1 MPNESG
7 ERKYWSGW
15 IECAPREEIRA
26 LQERKLRGQT
36 NYIFTFSPFWQDQF
50 RKAKITPDDIRT
62 IDDLAKIPYMHK
74 GVHTAHLEEEDSL
87 FGGFLCRP
95 MEEVLR
101 RRGQFLSTSGTTAK
115 PRRFLLDMEE
125 WEIYAEASARFIWT
139 GGVRPGD
146 VAFLP
151 FPITLWTAG
160 WVYQLGFEKVGVTCI
175 NAGQPFDTKQRF
187 GLIQDFKPTV
197 SVTTPSYILHMAA
210 TAREMGINL
219 KELGFKY
226 IYIGGE
232 PCPEASRKRIE
243 ALFESPGITRN
254 FMGISEVAPPCVC
267 GIECEEQGGF
277 HTTSEDTM
285 IYQFLKPDSS
295 EPAKPG
301 EVAELVLTSLVQ
313 KTVVTG
319 FNFRTRDLCT
329 YDDSPCKCGRTSP
342 RFKIIGR
349 HDDMV
354 TISGVNIFAS
364 TIEDIVRNFP
374 EMGDEFQL
382 VIEKKGELNKVTVKA
397 EPHPEVDQEIYPQL
411 KAKLEEAI
419 RNSITIKLPVEF
431 VPFGTLP
438 RFELKAKRWLDLR
451 PKDEQ

>member
-1 MPNESG
+1 MVKKVAEK
-7 ERKYWSGW
+7 RYWSGS
-15 IECAPREEIRA
+15 IECAPRGEILA
-26 LQERKLRGQT
+26 LQEKRLREQVE
-36 NYIFTFSPFWQDQF
+36 YVFAFSPFWQEQF
-50 RKAKITPDDIRT
+50 KKAKIMPEDIRT
-62 IDDLAKIPYMHK
+62 VDDLTKVPYMNK
-74 GVHTAHLEEEDSL
+74 EVHTTHLQREESL

-101 RRGQFLSTSGTTAK
+101 HRGQFLSTSGTTAK
-115 PRRFLLDMEE
+115 PRRFLLDMQE
-125 WEIYAEASARFIWT
+125 WATYADASARMVWT

-151 FPITLWTAG
+151 FPLTLWTAG
-160 WVYQLGFEKVGVTCI
+160 WVFQLAFERIGVTSI
-175 NAGQPFDTKQRF
+175 AAGQPFDTKQRF
-187 GLIQDFKPTV
+187 GLIEDFSPTV
-197 SVTTPSYILHMAA
+197 SVTTPSYLLHMAA
-210 TAREMGINL
+210 TAKEMGIRP
-219 KELGFKY
+219 KELGFRRLL
-226 IYIGGE
+226 IGGE
-232 PCPEASRKRIE
+232 PCPDASRKRIE
-243 ALFESPGITRN
+243 NLFESPGITRN
-254 FMGISEVAPPCVC
+254 FMGISELSPPCVC
-267 GIECEEQGGF
+267 GIDCDEQGGF
-277 HTTSEDTM
+277 HTTSEDMM
-285 IYQFLKPDSS
+285 IYQFLRPDSS
-295 EPAKPG
+295 EPARPG

-319 FNFRTRDLCT
+319 FNFRTRDLCI

-364 TIEDIVRNFP
+364 GIEDIIRKFP

-397 EPHPEVDQEIYPQL
+397 EPRPEVDEGTYPQL
-411 KAKLEEAI
+411 RAKLEEAI
-419 RNSITIKLPVEF
+419 KNSLTIKLPVKF

-451 PKDEQ
+451 PKE